1 MLSGLS
7 DKEDKITLNR
17 ESVCID
23 YLAGTNNSI
32 IFHPTVGYGLFLN
45 LCEPIGN

>member
-23 YLAGTNNSI
+23 YLAGTDNSI
-32 IFHPTVGYGLFLN
+32 IFHPAVEYSLFLN

>member
-1 MLSGLS
+1 MLSGLFG
-7 DKEDKITLNR
+7 KKDKITLNR

-23 YLAGTNNSI
+23 YFAGTNNSI
-32 IFHPTVGYGLFLN
+32 ISHPAVENGLFLN

>member
-1 MLSGLS
+1 MLSSLFRK
-7 DKEDKITLNR
+7 KEKITLII

-32 IFHPTVGYGLFLN
+32 IFHPTVGYILFLN
-45 LCEPIGN
+45 LCEPRVN